1 MILNQCMTPAGR
13 EWEWLGTPR
22 TFLFKTFKNNSFTE

>member
-13 EWEWLGTPR
+13 EWEWLAP
-22 TFLFKTFKNNSFTE
+22 KNVSFQNINFENNIG